1 MKGGKYTKTLAKI
14 QVRRILRIR
23 VIRRNVL
30 TKFIEICW
38 RHHAGAH
45 LDGHQ
50 HGGWKP
56 TKTSVIEFW
65 YKSVN
70 LFLEELINI
79 KVILFL
85 IHELFSKHN
94 SPKYVIF

>member
-1 MKGGKYTKTLAKI
+1 MKGGKYTKTLAKT
-14 QVRRILRIR
+14 QVTRIFRMR
-23 VIRRNVL
+23 DIRRN
-30 TKFIEICW
+30 
-38 RHHAGAH
+38 AY

-50 HGGWKP
+50 HGGRKP
-56 TKTSVIEFW
+56 TKTSVTEFW

-85 IHELFSKHN
+85 IHELFR
-94 SPKYVIF
+94 